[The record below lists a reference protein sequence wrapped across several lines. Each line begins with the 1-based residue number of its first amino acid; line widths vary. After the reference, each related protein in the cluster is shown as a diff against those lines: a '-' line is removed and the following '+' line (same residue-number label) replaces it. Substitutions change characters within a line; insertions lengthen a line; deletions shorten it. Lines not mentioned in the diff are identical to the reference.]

1 MLTGFGGE
9 KLKERH
15 HLDDLSV
22 DREDNIRIDVKDI
35 GWKGLD
41 WIHLPL
47 NVDKLW
53 DFVNTVR
60 NLWVQ

>member
-1 MLTGFGGE
+1 MRTGFGGE

-15 HLDDLSV
+15 HLDDLGV

-47 NVDKLW
+47 NVDKL
-53 DFVNTVR
+53 
-60 NLWVQ
+60 